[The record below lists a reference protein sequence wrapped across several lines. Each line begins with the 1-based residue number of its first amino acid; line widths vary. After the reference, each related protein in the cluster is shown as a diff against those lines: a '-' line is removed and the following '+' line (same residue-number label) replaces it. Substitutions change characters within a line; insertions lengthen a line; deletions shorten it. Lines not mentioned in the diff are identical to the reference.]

1 MWFWEFRLVDFWV
14 PRMFRGCVSSAPLPS
29 NIFLTFLS
37 KMMFTTI
44 NFKDSIDSVTNIFV
58 HWNLSDISCIARF
71 LPYYQKCHLEQKGK
85 RKVLFTFNK
94 LKSDNVLF
102 LNMRIR
108 HTHKMS
114 RCFFYIFMCNTSLC
128 FQYRKISLQLEII
141 FCHKCKKKF
150 RKSQWAPLFS
160 GRAGWR
166 FKKEPEFTLCRR
178 RPGLDQ

>member
-102 LNMRIR
+102 LNMWIR
-108 HTHKMS
+108 HMHKMS
-114 RCFFYIFMCNTSLC
+114 RCFFYIFMFNTFVLINRCVSSCLMLIQNMSVDSLN
-128 FQYRKISLQLEII
+128 RHHNGVTI
-141 FCHKCKKKF
+141 
-150 RKSQWAPLFS
+150 
-160 GRAGWR
+160 
-166 FKKEPEFTLCRR
+166 
-178 RPGLDQ
+178 